1 MAVTPPLRGELRW
14 ALVPYDF
21 EAPFAG
27 DEWSGGLDFAGI
39 SALLRERGP
48 RPQFAVNVPAKV
60 RPILVVQSLGSGI
73 AGTVAVLRTKRLS
86 ALPERLRESI
96 RRNDDP
102 RLVYLPEQWAGAE
115 RVVLVD
121 AVHRLHN
128 SAIDG
133 QALGRTSDDV
143 MRLVAERLVRALEL
157 DLSGLVEREAAATLA
172 RLATD

>member
-1 MAVTPPLRGELRW
+1 M
-14 ALVPYDF
+14 PYDF
-21 EAPFAG
+21 EAPFVG
-27 DEWSGGLDFAGI
+27 DEWPGGLDFAGI

-60 RPILVVQSLGSGI
+60 RPVLVVQSLGSGV

-86 ALPERLRESI
+86 TLPERLRESL

-102 RLVYLPEQWAGAE
+102 RLVYLPEEWAGAE

-133 QALGRTSDDV
+133 KALGRTTDDV

-157 DLSGLVEREAAATLA
+157 DISSLVEREATATLT

>member
-1 MAVTPPLRGELRW
+1 VALTPPLRGELRW

-21 EAPFAG
+21 EAPFVG
-27 DEWSGGLDFAGI
+27 DQWAEGLDFAGI

-48 RPQFAVNVPAKV
+48 RPQLAVNVRAKV
-60 RPILVVQSLGSGI
+60 RPVLVVQSLGSGV

-86 ALPERLRESI
+86 TLPERLRASI

-133 QALGRTSDDV
+133 QAFGRTSDDT

-157 DLSGLVEREAAATLA
+157 DISGLVEREASATLA